1 MGKESS
7 HVNLLSHE
15 MRDMSGLH
23 LEGAVVGPEVD
34 RVCDAGAASL
44 VDHLRGLWAR
54 DVELEVGIL
63 LPVAEQERELDE
75 ESVVRIAQCC

>member
-15 MRDMSGLH
+15 MCDMSGLH
-23 LEGAVVGPEVD
+23 LEGAIVGPEVD
-34 RVCDAGAASL
+34 RVGNASAASL
-44 VDHLRGLWAR
+44 VDHLGRLWAG

-63 LPVAEQERELDE
+63 LPVPEQEGELDE
-75 ESVVRIAQCC
+75 ESVVCIAQCC